1 MTSFRMKWLTFKSL
15 FRGPATRRFPM
26 VIREPFPGTRGS
38 LAFTKETCTVCTLC
52 EKKCPTHAI
61 KVDRKAR
68 LWTLDRHL
76 CILCGA
82 CVEGCAKSSLRLDA
96 HYFVPVSEKAKGV
109 EVYNVPAPPPPPTAP
124 AAPAAPAADPTPT
137 VS

>member
-1 MTSFRMKWLTFKSL
+1 
-15 FRGPATRRFPM
+15 
-26 VIREPFPGTRGS
+26 
-38 LAFTKETCTVCTLC
+38 LC

-61 KVDRKAR
+61 KVDRKER

-82 CVEGCAKSSLRLDA
+82 CVESCAKSALRLDE
-96 HYFVPVSEKAKGV
+96 HYFVPVLDKAKGV
-109 EVYNVPAPPPPPTAP
+109 EVYNVPAPPAPPTAP
-124 AAPAAPAADPTPT
+124 AAPAAPAPT